1 MVIDQEKG
9 ERWNEPEWKE
19 FGGRQFTDRI
29 EGQAH
34 GALIGCAG
42 GATGATCRSG
52 TFGMSF
58 FAFHEMHAMYVHS

>member
-1 MVIDQEKG
+1 MIIDQEKW
-9 ERWNEPEWKE
+9 ERWNEPAWKE

-42 GATGATCRSG
+42 GNWGDLSIG

-58 FAFHEMHAMYVHS
+58 FA